1 MSMDAMQQVAESE
14 QKAKERLAQA
24 KIEAQAL
31 IAQAQRDG
39 EAALAQARQAAQQE
53 VKNAMAKAE
62 AEGEA
67 RRQAVLEKY
76 GKEAQALRDKAEQRL
91 DRAADLIVGK
101 VVRD

>member
-1 MSMDAMQQVAESE
+1 MDAMQQVAESE

-24 KIEAQAL
+24 RSEAQAL
-31 IAQAQRDG
+31 VAQAQRDG
-39 EAALAQARQAAQQE
+39 EAALAEARKAAQQA
-53 VKNAMAKAE
+53 VKDRLARAE

-67 RRQAVLEKY
+67 KRQAVLEKF
-76 GKEAQALRDKAEQRL
+76 GLEAQALRDKAGQRL